1 MEELVLEIDTI
12 HSAKSFGANFQAKEF
27 SFELC
32 GLRSNNLVLSPLTSF
47 SADVIVFGG
56 GGGGGYCV
64 KKTVSEN
71 FPTRN
76 LSRRRILTYLW
87 GRITVRLTS
96 CLFCLDS
103 AVLHEQHFLLVWSCK
118 AVKQEVSCTVILP
131 LW

>member
-1 MEELVLEIDTI
+1 MEELVLEIGTI

-76 LSRRRILTYLW
+76 ISRRRIPTYLW